1 MKQITAR
8 QYAKIHPYL
17 LVQRRNVRISNIVFI
32 NAVLYVLENGCKWR
46 ALPERSGNW
55 SAVYARFRRGVLERL
70 FAALREQ
77 EAVGEDAGCFCL
89 DSTSAEVHPDG
100 TGARKTNGS
109 QNIGKLHGGWYT
121 KIHMVFASG
130 RHAIRAYVD
139 FFLHTKGKIGGSITL
154 RTASQIATEMTTG
167 LFAPLY
173 SQIDPLHLGEAARAM
188 SIASQYG
195 KRLLSEGQNIEESAL
210 DFILSEYPSHGFVI
224 DRNEASMLFRNVR
237 KPKESEKILEDMLG
251 DQARW
256 PENNGTVER
265 LPYKFLSTE
274 RPVAKSEDGQKH
286 SEEDDED
293 NNAKLGNVEGPGF
306 GDANEAAREQPKEGN
321 EESDAITELNAVR
334 EVRKKRRNS
343 M

>member
-1 MKQITAR
+1 
-8 QYAKIHPYL
+8 
-17 LVQRRNVRISNIVFI
+17 
-32 NAVLYVLENGCKWR
+32 
-46 ALPERSGNW
+46 
-55 SAVYARFRRGVLERL
+55 
-70 FAALREQ
+70 
-77 EAVGEDAGCFCL
+77 
-89 DSTSAEVHPDG
+89 
-100 TGARKTNGS
+100 
-109 QNIGKLHGGWYT
+109 
-121 KIHMVFASG
+121 
-130 RHAIRAYVD
+130 
-139 FFLHTKGKIGGSITL
+139 
-154 RTASQIATEMTTG
+154 
-167 LFAPLY
+167 
-173 SQIDPLHLGEAARAM
+173 M

-224 DRNEASMLFRNVR
+224 DRNEASVLFRNVR

-274 RPVAKSEDGQKH
+274 RSVAKSEDGQKH

-321 EESDAITELNAVR
+321 GESDAITELNAVR
-334 EVRKKRRNS
+334 EVRGKRRNS